1 MRKRRLFT
9 PGPVEVPPR
18 VLLRMAGPPP
28 HHRTAEFEAL
38 LADTLGRL
46 GPVFGTAR
54 PVFALAASGT
64 GAMEAVVANL
74 ARPSEPAL
82 VVRAGKFGER
92 WAEILTAYG
101 VPVVPL
107 DITWGQVPL
116 AAEMDEALA
125 REPSV
130 RIVFLTHSETST
142 GVLVDLEALAQVAR
156 ARSCLVVADCVTS
169 ACAHPIRMDEWGL
182 DAVVSGSQKGFML
195 PPGLAFVALSEAM
208 DARVESAELPRYYF
222 NLAAAKK
229 AHAKRST
236 PFTPAISLVSG
247 LAEALAMLEE
257 EGLEAVIER
266 HARLGQAARAAMVAL
281 GLEIFPV
288 RPSNIV
294 TVVRVPEGADGDRI
308 RRHLDERFAV
318 KIAGGQGPLKGK
330 ILRLGHLGY
339 VDATDLLGA
348 VSAIERVLLDA
359 EAIRVP
365 AGSAAGAASEVFA
378 RRSPAVVP

>member
-1 MRKRRLFT
+1 MLKRRLYT

-18 VLLRMAGPPP
+18 VLLRMAEPLP

-38 LADTLGRL
+38 LADTLRRL
-46 GPVFGTAR
+46 GPVFGTER
-54 PVFALAASGT
+54 PVYALAASGT

-74 ARPSEPAL
+74 ARRGEPAL
-82 VVRAGKFGER
+82 VVRAGKFGAR
-92 WAEILTAYG
+92 WASILAAYG

-107 DITWGQVPL
+107 DVTWGQVPVPADL
-116 AAEMDEALA
+116 DDALA

-156 ARSCLVVADCVTS
+156 ARSCLVAVDCVTS
-169 ACAHPIRMDEWGL
+169 ACAHSIRMDEWGL

-208 DARVESAELPRYYF
+208 DARIESADLPRYYF
-222 NLAAAKK
+222 DLAAAMKS
-229 AHAKRST
+229 HAKRST
-236 PFTPAISLVSG
+236 PFTPAISLVKG
-247 LAEALAMLEE
+247 LAESLAMLEE
-257 EGLEAVIER
+257 EGLGAVIER

-308 RRHLDERFAV
+308 RRDLEERFGV
-318 KIAGGQGPLKGK
+318 KIAGGQAELKGR
-330 ILRLGHLGY
+330 ILRLGHLGH

-348 VSAIERVLLDA
+348 VSAIERVLIDA
-359 EAIRVP
+359 EAIRVR

-378 RRSPAVVP
+378 RRAPAVVP